1 MKTLK
6 IVSLV
11 FFTMLLAMNM
21 DAQTAKNNKKK
32 TMDNYEQLWKQIEE
46 YQKKDQPRSAEKVIL
61 EIYDKAEKEKNF
73 GQLMK
78 AGMMLMTAQCNISP
92 DSAFIAIDKLEA
104 MPTGN
109 VAEEALKN
117 ALMASVY
124 SEIPYS
130 ITRYNEDYRK
140 RFDTG
145 KDEYARKSIENME
158 ALAGVNAQAYESL
171 YTKGVDSRL
180 YQHDVLSLVVLF
192 LDSRNSFSIEENVA
206 MYERAAKIYKDKGMV
221 DAANLM
227 QMKAWDYQTEL
238 QSKS

>member
-117 ALMASVY
+117 ALMSSVC
-124 SEIPYS
+124 SGIPWS
-130 ITRYNEDYRK
+130 ITSYNEDNRK
-140 RFDTG
+140 RF
-145 KDEYARKSIENME
+145 
-158 ALAGVNAQAYESL
+158 
-171 YTKGVDSRL
+171 
-180 YQHDVLSLVVLF
+180 
-192 LDSRNSFSIEENVA
+192 
-206 MYERAAKIYKDKGMV
+206 
-221 DAANLM
+221 
-227 QMKAWDYQTEL
+227 
-238 QSKS
+238 

>member
-73 GQLMK
+73 GQMMK

-104 MPTGN
+104 MPTRN
-109 VAEEALKN
+109 VAE
-117 ALMASVY
+117 
-124 SEIPYS
+124 
-130 ITRYNEDYRK
+130 
-140 RFDTG
+140 
-145 KDEYARKSIENME
+145 
-158 ALAGVNAQAYESL
+158 
-171 YTKGVDSRL
+171 
-180 YQHDVLSLVVLF
+180 
-192 LDSRNSFSIEENVA
+192 
-206 MYERAAKIYKDKGMV
+206 
-221 DAANLM
+221 
-227 QMKAWDYQTEL
+227 
-238 QSKS
+238 